1 MKRYHYKRIIAAA
14 MSFMMTASLL
24 GGCGRGGQQAD
35 GEGGNS
41 TDGNMVTADG
51 GQTGGVSAEGT
62 AMGRYL
68 EEITD
73 MSDKLQGYNGNLFA
87 LQDDELIIT
96 EVMNDIYSS
105 DDCGRTWEVKELE
118 WLDDLYEQGEY
129 VNEYAFGADGTVGII
144 YSPMDKG
151 SEAESE
157 DENFSQL
164 PEDNLFFFL
173 NYQAMVIRPDGT
185 QIAVKL
191 PQGEENCPRHM
202 WIAGDGTVFVGT
214 DGEELY
220 EITEDGSGKVYLNL
234 ENVPQLIH
242 FQGRYMIIDGWDY
255 TDLLIYDREAK
266 EYVED
271 TVLSD
276 FVKEN
281 YGSRSFNG
289 GSFYDLFFFAGKDD
303 VLYLA
308 GKQGVHRHVIGGSAM
323 EQIIDANL
331 STFGD
336 PSYKVLGMAAMD
348 NNEFVALFTGSRLV
362 RYAYDPTV
370 PTVPSESIKAYSL
383 RENTMLRKA
392 IAIYQ
397 TAHPEVY
404 VEYEIGIEEGSSVTK
419 EDALKKLNTEIMA
432 GEGPDLLILDDI
444 PADSYIEKGLLKD
457 LTPIVDGLDDD
468 EKLFDNVVEAFRRD
482 DGLYMIPCEA
492 NLPTMLG
499 KEKYISQMTDLEG
512 IADGMEEL
520 RQDNPQKDLLMLC
533 SPKAIMKNFI
543 PASAPAW
550 MKSSGEIDREAVK
563 EFYIQMKRIYDAQMD
578 GLAEEAIEDY
588 RQWDEEQMQYYAERI
603 EDMDFFYYAM
613 DEYHYL
619 RGARQ
624 LLAGALGYTYAY
636 AELTSVQ
643 RVKGFEDNVVIAMN
657 GLCDNVFCASTL
669 ASINASSEHMEH
681 AEGLFRTLIGAD
693 GITSLGFPVNQ
704 AAFEKELYPDDY
716 VSSEESYSTFGYMD
730 EDGSM
735 FTWEIYWFDEKTAD
749 ELRQRMKT
757 VDTPYVKNEVLEE
770 AVLDAGVS
778 YINGESGLDEAVADV
793 EKSMSIYLAE

>member
-1 MKRYHYKRIIAAA
+1 MKRYHYKKIIAAA
-14 MSFMMTASLL
+14 MSLMMTASLL
-24 GGCGRGGQQAD
+24 GGCGKGGQHSDDGNGPNGNPAAD
-35 GEGGNS
+35 GTS
-41 TDGNMVTADG
+41 
-51 GQTGGVSAEGT
+51 QSGGVSAEGT

-73 MSDKLQGYNGNLFA
+73 MSDKLQNYNGNLFV
-87 LQDDELIIT
+87 LQDGELVIT

-105 DDCGRTWEVKELE
+105 NDCGKTWEVKELE
-118 WLDDLYEQGEY
+118 WLDDLYEQGKY
-129 VNEYAFGADGTVGII
+129 VNDYAFGPDGTVGVIC
-144 YSPMDKG
+144 SPMDRG
-151 SEAESE
+151 TEEGTE

-164 PEDNLFFFL
+164 PEDNLLFFAD
-173 NYQAMVIRPDGT
+173 YQAMIIRPDGT
-185 QIAVKL
+185 QVAVNL
-191 PQGEENCPRHM
+191 PQGEEMSPQHI

-214 DGEELY
+214 DGDKLY
-220 EITEDGSGKVYLNL
+220 EIAEDGSGKVYLNL
-234 ENVPQLIH
+234 ENAPQLIQ
-242 FQGRYMIIDGWDY
+242 FQGNYMIIDGWY
-255 TDLLIYDREAK
+255 YNDLLIYDMETK

-271 TVLSD
+271 AVLSD
-276 FVKEN
+276 FMKEN
-281 YGSRSFNG
+281 YGNRDFNG
-289 GSFYDLFFFAGKDD
+289 GSFYDLFFFTGEDD

-336 PSYKVLGMAAMD
+336 PSYRVRGMAAMD

-362 RYAYDPTV
+362 RYTYDPTV
-370 PTVPSESIKAYSL
+370 PTVPSESVKAYSL

-392 IAIYQ
+392 IALYQ

-404 VEYEIGIEEGSSVTK
+404 VEYEIGIEGGSVTK

-444 PADSYIEKGLLKD
+444 PTDSYIEKGLFKD
-457 LTPIVDGLDDD
+457 LSPLVDSLDGDD
-468 EKLFDNVVEAFRRD
+468 ILFDNIVDAFRQD

-512 IADGMEEL
+512 IADGMEEM
-520 RQDNPQKDLLMLC
+520 RRDNPQKDLLRLC
-533 SPKAIMKNFI
+533 SPKAIMRNFI

-550 MKSSGEIDREAVK
+550 MKPSGEIDREAVK
-563 EFYIQMKRIYDAQMD
+563 EFYIQTKRIYDAQMD

-588 RQWDEEQMQYYAERI
+588 RQRDEEQVQYFAERL
-603 EDMDFFYYAM
+603 EDMDFFDYAM
-613 DEYHYL
+613 DEYYYL

-624 LLAGALGYTYAY
+624 ILAGALGYAYSY
-636 AELTSVQ
+636 AELTSVR
-643 RVKGFEDNVVIAMN
+643 RVKGFEEDIIIPMN

-669 ASINASSEHMEH
+669 ASINASSGNIEH
-681 AEGLFRTLIGAD
+681 AEGLLKALLGKD
-693 GITSLGFPVNQ
+693 GVTALGFPVNQ

-716 VSSEESYSTFGYMD
+716 VSSEESYSTHGYMD

-778 YINGESGLDEAVADV
+778 YINGECGLDEAVADV